1 MEWVISVLLETFTV
15 RELGRGLLI
24 ALVLSPAKSLFPA
37 LLSHR
42 KSVKSTLST
51 EVISAGGY
59 VLLYLFARSWLALVC
74 HAVPEPYLDEFFHI
88 PQAQKYCEG
97 RYLDW
102 DDKITTP
109 PGFV

>member
-74 HAVPEPYLDEFFHI
+74 HAVPEPYLVRRCLHNLVLSGARNSLLET
-88 PQAQKYCEG
+88 G
-97 RYLDW
+97 
-102 DDKITTP
+102 
-109 PGFV
+109 